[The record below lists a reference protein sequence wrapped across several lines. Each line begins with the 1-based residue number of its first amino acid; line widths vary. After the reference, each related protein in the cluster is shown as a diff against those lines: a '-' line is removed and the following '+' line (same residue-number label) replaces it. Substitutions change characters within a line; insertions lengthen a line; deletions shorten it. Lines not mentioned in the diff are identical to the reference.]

1 MPFLRV
7 AVDLGQHEVGGPG
20 LSLHRIIS
28 EIQRRSALTA
38 KTHREHGG
46 E

>member
-20 LSLHRIIS
+20 LLHRIIN
-28 EIQRRSALTA
+28 ENQPRSALTA
-38 KTHREHGG
+38 KTHCGHGRE
-46 E
+46 

>member
-1 MPFLRV
+1 MPFLKV
-7 AVDLGQHEVGGPG
+7 AVDLGQHEVVGPG
-20 LSLHRIIS
+20 LLHRIIN

-38 KTHREHGG
+38 KTHCGHGG